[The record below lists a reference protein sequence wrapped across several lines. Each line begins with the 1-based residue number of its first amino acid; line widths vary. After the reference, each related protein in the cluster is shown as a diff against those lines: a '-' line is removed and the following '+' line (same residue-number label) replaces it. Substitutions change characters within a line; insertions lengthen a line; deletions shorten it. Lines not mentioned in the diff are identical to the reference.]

1 MGTSAK
7 TRTSRRTSMTQKST
21 PVPVEPDP
29 ASSDEEE
36 PTLYFKD
43 PNQLLTLFHELED
56 QNLSLI
62 QNGQDMEENV
72 EEIKKQAQITRQ
84 RPGKETTF
92 LSDQIEL
99 LNAAVKRE
107 DEKSKI

>member
-1 MGTSAK
+1 
-7 TRTSRRTSMTQKST
+7 MTPKST
-21 PVPVEPDP
+21 PVPVEPEP

-36 PTLYFKD
+36 PTLYFKGASHEILFLENKYEPHVKKCFELENRFLYQYLD

-72 EEIKKQAQITRQ
+72 EEIKKQAQVKYIFSQ
-84 RPGKETTF
+84 MKNET
-92 LSDQIEL
+92 
-99 LNAAVKRE
+99 
-107 DEKSKI
+107 

>member
-1 MGTSAK
+1 
-7 TRTSRRTSMTQKST
+7 MTPKST
-21 PVPVEPDP
+21 PVPVEPEP

-36 PTLYFKD
+36 PTLYFKGASHEILFLENKYEPHVKKCFELENRFLYQYLD

-72 EEIKKQAQITRQ
+72 EEIKKQAQ
-84 RPGKETTF
+84 
-92 LSDQIEL
+92 
-99 LNAAVKRE
+99 VKYSFFF
-107 DEKSKI
+107 K